1 MPIGRIKKIESIF
14 APFLIALLIG
24 GTCSQER
31 VKSMEENN
39 IGTEYYQRKLYA
51 QAIEHLNRAITLDDT
66 NEQAHYNLAQV
77 YIATKQWPDAA
88 RHLQKAIALH
98 EKPNPM
104 YEYKLGFVL
113 FEMREYETSKEH
125 LEKAIE
131 ADPKLFK
138 AHYRLAKIYEKLDQ
152 PENALR
158 KYTDAIMAN
167 PRFIEA
173 YRDLGS
179 LYADLGFLDHAIQVF
194 QSALKVALEDSEEE
208 AQIRHALG
216 TVYSEKGMY
225 NEAIEQFRR
234 ALEIKPAMLEA
245 LFSLG
250 WAYKSKGDNN
260 NAKQYLERFV
270 RSAGDGVPPHFVQA
284 AQDAL
289 FEIGENPTP

>member
-1 MPIGRIKKIESIF
+1 MSELILKVTGIICISM
-14 APFLIALLIG
+14 FLIA

-39 IGTEYYQRKLYA
+39 KGTEYYQRKLYA
-51 QAIEHLNRAITLDDT
+51 QAIEHLNRAVTLDDT

-98 EKPNPM
+98 EKPNAM

-113 FEMREYETSKEH
+113 FQMREYEQAKEH
-125 LEKAIE
+125 LEKAIQT
-131 ADPKLFK
+131 DPKLFK
-138 AHYRLAKIYEKLDQ
+138 AHYRLAKVFEKLDK
-152 PENALR
+152 PEDALK

-167 PRFIEA
+167 PRFIPA
-173 YRDLGS
+173 YRDLGA
-179 LYADLGFLDHAIQVF
+179 LYADLGYLDYAIQVF
-194 QSALKVALEDSEEE
+194 QSALKAVVEGSEEE

-216 TVYSEKGMY
+216 TVYIEKGMY

-234 ALEIKPAMLEA
+234 ALEIKPSMLEA

-250 WAYKSKGDNN
+250 WAYKLKGDKE
-260 NAKQYLERFV
+260 NARLYLERFV
-270 RSAGDGVPPHFVQA
+270 RSAGDRVPSHFVQA

-289 FEIGENPTP
+289 FEMGETPTP